1 MLQNEKVNDLQ
12 ISQGDGGKQNR
23 HCNSMTTGDAWI
35 PDFSGTI
42 GKKWISPFYF

>member
-23 HCNSMTTGDAWI
+23 HCNSMTTGDARTL
-35 PDFSGTI
+35 DFSGSES
-42 GKKWISPFYF
+42 KKNYRPVI